1 MQHQNERLSC
11 DITSIIK
18 TNTYHFNKVFF
29 MVKKK
34 SLIYAWEKTTQSKGA
49 LLTELNTDKNQGIL
63 HTDSLYTYTE

>member
-1 MQHQNERLSC
+1 
-11 DITSIIK
+11 
-18 TNTYHFNKVFF
+18 

-34 SLIYAWEKTTQSKGA
+34 SLIYAWEKTTPSKGA